1 MQKTVY
7 TIVNERTQEIIA
19 TSEDLELLQQT
30 QTLLELDNP
39 DDEFEIEQILVTVR
53 IP

>member
-7 TIVNERTQEIIA
+7 TIVNERTQEIMA
-19 TSEDLELLQQT
+19 TSEDLELIRQT

-39 DDEFEIEQILVTVR
+39 DDDFEIEQISVVVR
-53 IP
+53 VP